1 MQVTKLHDC
10 SQNIQQT
17 DIQTSDVQHFFALQ
31 ISRKSYMCALF
42 LISKKIDIQHCNKQV
57 QITQRLIISPTK
69 LQTFL
74 QLAAS
79 NNLNHKYLDQ
89 KMIEFQVTKEVS
101 FSIRQILSHP
111 RKKETQFFYKQ
122 YSSSSGTQGGAIYCP
137 TWVINSPHPTLREQK
152 TEKKKCL
159 KVRPKLTKDHS
170 YIEALGILRQF
181 LPQVW
186 VL

>member
-1 MQVTKLHDC
+1 
-10 SQNIQQT
+10 
-17 DIQTSDVQHFFALQ
+17 
-31 ISRKSYMCALF
+31 MCALF

-111 RKKETQFFYKQ
+111 RKKET
-122 YSSSSGTQGGAIYCP
+122 
-137 TWVINSPHPTLREQK
+137 
-152 TEKKKCL
+152 
-159 KVRPKLTKDHS
+159 
-170 YIEALGILRQF
+170 
-181 LPQVW
+181 
-186 VL
+186 

>member
-1 MQVTKLHDC
+1 MIALKTFSRQTYIRCSTFFCIANISEILHVC
-10 SQNIQQT
+10 FVLNCQ
-17 DIQTSDVQHFFALQ
+17 
-31 ISRKSYMCALF
+31 
-42 LISKKIDIQHCNKQV
+42 KIDIQHCNKQV